1 LDISL
6 KLIYRFGPMRSLS
19 RLQKTFLLVGAAL
32 IATALL
38 IPNNKT
44 SIPIIVPDILWDR
57 FSFSPRPEIEV
68 IENNPSSIVF
78 ASSIHPQA
86 RLTVAKNGDFRNAPK
101 DIVTALC
108 RNEMCTYKA
117 YENRK
122 MDGAV
127 ARFQS
132 GEDLQ
137 LVLIRSKQKQVW
149 MEYKGP
155 SSTFKLFEPLI
166 TELHQ
171 QTEPSNQV

>member
-1 LDISL
+1 
-6 KLIYRFGPMRSLS
+6 MRSLS

-38 IPNNKT
+38 IPNSKT

-86 RLTVAKNGDFRNAPK
+86 RLTVAKNGNFRNAPK

-122 MDGAV
+122 MVNAFYDKVYALQQKMRGATNAFDAANGLLDQYERAIDLDL
-127 ARFQS
+127 AR
-132 GEDLQ
+132 
-137 LVLIRSKQKQVW
+137 R
-149 MEYKGP
+149 
-155 SSTFKLFEPLI
+155 
-166 TELHQ
+166 
-171 QTEPSNQV
+171 